1 MRAGQARDGGAAAAR
16 LGSVT
21 GVDADRRRGGR
32 ASTPEPAGFRVMLA
46 AQAGCTVG
54 EDFPGLAALV
64 APTGEVA
71 ARLPDWREGTLIAYL
86 PLTV

>member
-1 MRAGQARDGGAAAAR
+1 
-16 LGSVT
+16 
-21 GVDADRRRGGR
+21 
-32 ASTPEPAGFRVMLA
+32 MLA

-54 EDFPGLAALV
+54 EDFPVLAALV

-71 ARLPDWREGTLIAYL
+71 ARLPDWREGTLIADL